1 MDYKLLVL
9 DLDGTLTNSKKEI
22 TPATLDVLLK
32 LQESG
37 MKIALASGRPLY
49 GITPLAEQL
58 KLRHYGGYILAFNG
72 GHVVDCKTEEIIH
85 AQQLEQDLMPW
96 LHKLANQSN
105 TTILTYDGP
114 HIITENPENQY
125 VQHEVFLTKMVP
137 KRVEHFVSYV
147 TYNPDKCMIV
157 GDPDKLPVLEKQIN
171 KEAGHK
177 MAAYR
182 SEPFFLELVPKGID
196 KALSLE
202 RLLKHIS
209 LTPDEMV
216 AVGDGYND
224 LSMIKYAGLGV
235 AMGNAQDVVKDA
247 AQVITLSNEEDGVAY
262 LVQKYLL
269 V

>member
-22 TPATLDVLLK
+22 TPQTLDVLLE

-58 KLRHYGGYILAFNG
+58 KLSHYGGYILAFNG
-72 GHVVDCKTEEIIH
+72 GHVVDCRTKEIIH
-85 AQQLEQDLMPW
+85 AQRLEQDLMPW
-96 LHKLANQSN
+96 LYGLASQSD

-114 HIITENPENQY
+114 NIVTETPEDQY
-125 VQHEVFLTKMVP
+125 VQHEVFLTKMTL
-137 KRVEHFVSYV
+137 KKVESFADYVSY
-147 TYNPDKCMIV
+147 NPEKCMIV
-157 GDPDKLPVLEKQIN
+157 GEPDKLPALENIIN
-171 KEAGHK
+171 QEAGHK

-209 LTPDEMV
+209 LTPDQMV

-235 AMGNAQDVVKDA
+235 AMGNAQDVVKEA
-247 AQVITLSNEEDGVAY
+247 AQVVTLSNEEDGVAY
-262 LVQKYLL
+262 LIKKYLM

>member
-22 TPATLDVLLK
+22 TPHTLDTLMD

-37 MKIALASGRPLY
+37 VKIALASGRPLY

-58 KLRHYGGYILAFNG
+58 KLKQYGGYILAFNG
-72 GHVVDCKTEEIIH
+72 GHVLDCKTEEVIH
-85 AQQLEQDLMPW
+85 AQQLESDLMPW
-96 LHKLANQSN
+96 LYGLAGQSD

-114 HIITENPENQY
+114 HIVTEAPDDQY
-125 VQHEVFLTKMVP
+125 VQHEVFLTKMMP
-137 KRVEHFVSYV
+137 KKVENFADYV
-147 TYNPDKCMIV
+147 TYSPDKCLIV
-157 GDPDKLPVLEKQIN
+157 GEPEKLPALEEQIN

-196 KALSLE
+196 KAQSLE
-202 RLLKHIS
+202 RLLKHIDM
-209 LTPDEMV
+209 TPDKMV

-235 AMGNAQDVVKDA
+235 AMANAQDVVKDA
-247 AQVITLSNEEDGVAY
+247 AQVVTLSNEEDGVAHLVKNY
-262 LVQKYLL
+262 LMA
-269 V
+269 